1 MGVPLLFSVG
11 ACQPN
16 VTFELEAGVVVGG
29 AVVPL
34 PGGVV
39 VPPVGGVVVVA
50 GAVSAMVGGAVA
62 LVVLVVDSLPDE
74 PDSSS
79 PHPASATARLPTTA
93 IQTIRP
99 DPNPRSAFCMQP
111 STDFQCRSGRTR
123 SHNQQVARACSTA
136 SALPFSRGGCDRPG
150 NPAVVGFTPLDR
162 KFCAPGFRRVCP
174 YARRV
179 RCQPRARS

>member
-16 VTFELEAGVVVGG
+16 VTFELEAGVLVGG

-50 GAVSAMVGGAVA
+50 GAVSATVGGAAV
-62 LVVLVVDSLPDE
+62 LVLLVVDPTPDE

-79 PHPASATARLPTTA
+79 PQPASAIASIPINA
-93 IQTIRP
+93 IPKKRP
-99 DPNPRSAFCMQP
+99 DQSPRSAFCMQP
-111 STDFQCRSGRTR
+111 PKMTSNAGRAGHEVTINRLHERAAQRQLCRS
-123 SHNQQVARACSTA
+123 HEADAIA
-136 SALPFSRGGCDRPG
+136 
-150 NPAVVGFTPLDR
+150 PATPL
-162 KFCAPGFRRVCP
+162 
-174 YARRV
+174 
-179 RCQPRARS
+179 S